1 MKYIVASRKKAEEL
15 YMNLAGHRM
24 NDTVVVLNEK
34 EVMNC
39 KRLANYPT
47 LEEKAIKISGN
58 VFTSSELK
66 KLINE
71 GLNI

>member
-1 MKYIVASRKKAEEL
+1 MKYIVASRKQAEAL

-24 NDTVVVLNEK
+24 NDTVVILNEK

-39 KRLANYPT
+39 KRLAALPT
-47 LEEKAIKISGN
+47 LEEKAIKLTGN
-58 VFTSSELK
+58 IYTSSELK

-71 GLNI
+71 GLSI

>member
-24 NDTVVVLNEK
+24 NDTVVILNEK

-39 KRLANYPT
+39 MRLAKYPT
-47 LEEKAIKISGN
+47 LEEKAVKISGD
-58 VFTSSELK
+58 VFTLSEIN